1 MRSNVETT
9 GWVKNVTID
18 QSFFEKK
25 GRRRP
30 PRRHN
35 HNHPALAARSHRP
48 IESAMGNA
56 CTRPRIDPSER
67 EPPRG
72 DDSAPSVGV
81 VAARVGELEKLLKA
95 TRSELDAAKATIAAH
110 AETQTPPTFD
120 ANEQL
125 ASVVLSHVTDVRTR
139 VALAQVNTA
148 WRKASKFASSLPASL
163 DFTGCPVK
171 LNEANTWNTTCDYVL
186 GIEGVL
192 DLPDSHVHGLLAQ
205 AGADLTTPLRQCN
218 LGVFYGSA
226 ERYDKALEWYMK
238 GARQGNRVCENN
250 LGLFYKNGRGV
261 ERNIDTALKWF
272 TKSAKK
278 GDADAQCEAGAIH
291 YIKGRHE
298 EAVKWYKKAAAQ
310 GEMCAQSNLGN
321 CYERGEGVKKDIPEA
336 LKWCGKAAEQGNAEA
351 AKNILRL
358 AKAMQVE

>member
-1 MRSNVETT
+1 MYRLF
-9 GWVKNVTID
+9 K
-18 QSFFEKK
+18 
-25 GRRRP
+25 RR
-30 PRRHN
+30 
-35 HNHPALAARSHRP
+35 
-48 IESAMGNA
+48 
-56 CTRPRIDPSER
+56 RIDPPAR
-67 EPPRG
+67 EAPG
-72 DDSAPSVGV
+72 GDVDDSAPGGGGPGLVSM
-81 VAARVGELEKLLKA
+81 ALFQKQEELLKA
-95 TRSELDAAKATIAAH
+95 TRSELAQTKEELAAAKATIAEY
-110 AETQTPPTFD
+110 AEMHPTFD
-120 ANEQL
+120 VNEDV
-125 ASVVLSHVTDVRTR
+125 ASVVFSHVTNVRTR
-139 VALAQVNTA
+139 VALAQVNTV
-148 WRKASKFASSLPASL
+148 WRKASKVASSLPPSL
-163 DFTGCPVK
+163 DFTGCP
-171 LNEANTWNTTCDYVL
+171 LRWNERRTWFTKEAYVL
-186 GIEGVL
+186 GFQDVL
-192 DLPDSHVHGLLAQ
+192 DLPDAHFHGLLAQ

-278 GDADAQCEAGAIH
+278 GVADAQTQAGAIH